1 MDLYNLLGQDKA
13 IKPTTS
19 NKQTSIQSIIKKRLY
34 EVCEDTLRKE
44 FPEHFYNLD
53 DTQVIKKS
61 TKKGVEDEVQI
72 ISGKSLVFPIG
83 DDVEI
88 KRGDKK
94 HVFKNAVGIS
104 KLQIYCGGAN
114 TQVAEYVKIG
124 QQTQT
129 WNGKKFSQVKAK

>member
-13 IKPTTS
+13 KKTTTS
-19 NKQTSIQSIIKKRLY
+19 NKQSSIQSIIKKRLY

-53 DTQVIKKS
+53 DTQVVKKS
-61 TKKGVEDEVQI
+61 TKKDVEDEVYT
-72 ISGKSLVFPIG
+72 ISGKSLCFPIG
-83 DDVEI
+83 EEVEI

-94 HVFKNAVGIS
+94 HVFKNPVGIS

>member
-1 MDLYNLLGQDKA
+1 MDLYNMLGQDKNKST
-13 IKPTTS
+13 KPTS
-19 NKQTSIQSIIKKRLY
+19 AKSSIQATIKKRLY

-61 TKKGVEDEVQI
+61 TKKDVDDEVQI
-72 ISGKSLVFPIG
+72 LSGKCLVFPISNK
-83 DDVEI
+83 VEI
-88 KRGDKK
+88 KRGSNK
-94 HVFKNAVGIS
+94 HVLENAVGIS

-114 TQVAEYVKIG
+114 TQLAEYVKIG